1 MTSPKP
7 SKTQRIRSSRVG
19 IVLLGAA
26 SFGVADAPKERPL
39 TWAQSIVGTSIG
51 NCFKVSADLYRSEQ
65 PTVSDINDLKA
76 LGIRTILN
84 LREYHED
91 DAKLAQA
98 GFVLV
103 HDPVAAG
110 SLTSSDMTRIL
121 GRIRDAKKPV
131 LVHCWHGSD
140 RTGFTVAGYRMIFQ
154 GWTVADAVE
163 EFKLGGFGYH
173 KRFYPKLP
181 VTLGE
186 LDVAAIQKQLGITPA
201 P

>member
-1 MTSPKP
+1 MKTSKF
-7 SKTQRIRSSRVG
+7 STVRRIRVSRVG
-19 IVLLGAA
+19 VAVLGIA
-26 SFGVADAPKERPL
+26 SVGSSQVPKVRPIH
-39 TWAQSIVGTSIG
+39 WAQPIVGTSLG
-51 NCFKVSADLYRSEQ
+51 NCFKVSDDLYRSEQ
-65 PTVSDINDLKA
+65 PSAADIADLKA
-76 LGIRTILN
+76 LGIQTILN

-91 DAKLAQA
+91 DEKLAQA

-110 SLTSSDMTRIL
+110 SLERDDMVRIL

-154 GWTVADAVE
+154 GWTTAEAVD

-181 VTLGE
+181 VTLGK
-186 LDVAAIQKQLGITPA
+186 LDVGAIQKELGAVPK